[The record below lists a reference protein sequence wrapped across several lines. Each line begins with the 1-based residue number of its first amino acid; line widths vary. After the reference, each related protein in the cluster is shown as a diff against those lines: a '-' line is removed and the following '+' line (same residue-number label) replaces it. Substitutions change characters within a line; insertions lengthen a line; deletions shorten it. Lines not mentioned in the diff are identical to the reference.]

1 MTLKG
6 LKVRIYPNEKQKVM
20 MHLNFGY
27 NRFVWNQMLN
37 MLIER
42 YKNNPQAPFLNAY
55 ALNLLLPALKNAFP
69 WLKEAE
75 STSLQATNH
84 DLIEAYRKFFR
95 EKRGFPK
102 FKSKK
107 FLKQSYQSKC
117 VHQNIRQV
125 APHYMKYPKL
135 GVMRFKTG
143 KPIPDTIKSVTIKQS
158 FTGKYYAVLLV
169 ECENQAFEKTNKQ
182 IGLDMGVSDL
192 LIGSDGIRFPSIRF
206 DKKLAPKKR
215 YWEKRFARRSLRAKK
230 EMAWDNRNHVL
241 HPRQFSDFKNVQKA
255 KLMVANYHEKIANQ
269 RQNYLHQITTQL
281 VKKYDLLVIENLKT
295 QNMLHNHKVARA
307 IANQAWRELRRMLE
321 YKCAWYG
328 KQLIVVNPHK
338 TSQICSH
345 CGYDDGKHTL
355 DIREWTCPSCQTHHD
370 RDINAAKNILNNGL
384 GISLGK
390 RTVTSAPD

>member
-1 MTLKG
+1 
-6 LKVRIYPNEKQKVM
+6 
-20 MHLNFGY
+20 
-27 NRFVWNQMLN
+27 MLN
-37 MLIER
+37 LLIER
-42 YKNNPQAPFLNAY
+42 YHNNSKAKFLNAY
-55 ALNLLLPALKNAFP
+55 DLNRLLPALKSEFP

-84 DLIEAYRKFFR
+84 DLIEAYKKFFK

-117 VHQNIRQV
+117 INQNIRQV
-125 APHYMKYPKL
+125 APHYMKYSKL

-169 ECENQAFEKTNKQ
+169 ECENQAFDKTNKQ

-192 LIGSDGIRFPSIRF
+192 LIGSEGTKFPSIRF
-206 DKKLAPKKR
+206 DKELAQKKR
-215 YWEKRFARRSLRAKK
+215 YWEKQFARRRLRAEK
-230 EMAWDNRNHVL
+230 EMAWDKHNQVL
-241 HPRQFSDFKNVQKA
+241 HPRQLSDFKNVQKA
-255 KLMVANYHEKIANQ
+255 KLMVAKLHEKIANQ
-269 RQNYLHQITTQL
+269 RQNYLHHITTQL
-281 VKKYDLLVIENLKT
+281 VKNYDVLVIEDLKT
-295 QNMLHNHKVARA
+295 KSMLHNHKLARA

-328 KQLIVVNPHK
+328 KKLVVVNPHK

-345 CGYDDGKHTL
+345 CGRDDGKHTL

-370 RDINAAKNILNNGL
+370 RDINAAKNILNIGL

-390 RTVTSAPD
+390 EL